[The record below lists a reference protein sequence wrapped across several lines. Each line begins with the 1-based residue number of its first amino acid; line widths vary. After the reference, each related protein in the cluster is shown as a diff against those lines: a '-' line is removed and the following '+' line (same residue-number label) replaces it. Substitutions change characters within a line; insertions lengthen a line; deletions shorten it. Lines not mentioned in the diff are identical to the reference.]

1 MNFNMLT
8 QKSLSLFAVVG
19 GWRTLAEAIASRAL
33 FVVAYLMTGRVVISA
48 LIAVGGV
55 FVFAVAR
62 VWTDRKYW
70 QAAGGLLT
78 VGVSA
83 FLAGSTGDGVNFYL
97 VGVLTTVVGAVV
109 FLVSM
114 LVGWPVIGLVVGQA
128 RGERFTWRRDRA
140 SRRRY
145 QKCTAVFV
153 AKFALGVTLMVPLY
167 LAGNVIV
174 LGIASTLLTMP
185 ATAACA
191 YVSWRILRAEADPTG
206 AEPAVPMPIRG

>member
-8 QKSLSLFAVVG
+8 QKSLSLFAAVG
-19 GWRTLAEAIASRAL
+19 GWRTLAESIASRAL
-33 FVVAYLMTGRVVISA
+33 FTVAYLITGRVMTSA

-55 FVFAVAR
+55 FVIAVAR

-70 QAAGGLLT
+70 QAVGGLLT

-83 FLAGSTGDGVNFYL
+83 FLAGSTGNGVDFYL
-97 VGVLTTVVGAVV
+97 VGVLTSVVGSVV

-114 LVGWPVIGLVVGQA
+114 LVGWPLIGLVVGQA
-128 RGERFTWRRDRA
+128 RGARFTWRRDRA
-140 SRRRY
+140 RRRRY
-145 QKCTAVFV
+145 QKCTAVFL
-153 AKFALGVTLMVPLY
+153 AKFAIGATLMVPLY
-167 LAGNVIV
+167 LAGNVIA

-191 YVSWRILRAEADPTG
+191 YASWRILRAEAGPTG
-206 AEPAVPMPIRG
+206 AEPAVRIPIRG

>member
-19 GWRTLAEAIASRAL
+19 GWRTLAEAITSRAL
-33 FVVAYLMTGRVVISA
+33 FVVAYLVTGRVVISA

-97 VGVLTTVVGAVV
+97 VGVLATVVGAVV

-114 LVGWPVIGLVVGQA
+114 LVGWPLIGLVVGQA

-140 SRRRY
+140 RRRRY

-153 AKFALGVTLMVPLY
+153 AKFALGATLMVPLY

-174 LGIASTLLTMP
+174 LGIVSTLLTMP

-191 YVSWRILRAEADPTG
+191 YVSWRILRTEADPTG
-206 AEPAVPMPIRG
+206 AEPAVPMPI

>member
-1 MNFNMLT
+1 MNFNLLT

-19 GWRTLAEAIASRAL
+19 GWRTLAESIASRAL
-33 FVVAYLMTGRVVISA
+33 FTIAYLITGQVTTSA

-55 FVFAVAR
+55 FVIAVAR

-83 FLAGSTGDGVNFYL
+83 FLAGSSGVGVNFYL
-97 VGVLTTVVGAVV
+97 VGVLASVAGGAV

-114 LVGWPVIGLVVGQA
+114 LVGWPLIGLVVGQA
-128 RGERFTWRRDRA
+128 RGERFGWRRDRA
-140 SRRRY
+140 RRRLY
-145 QKCTAVFV
+145 QKCSAVFL
-153 AKFALGVTLMVPLY
+153 AKFAIGAMVMVPLY
-167 LAGNVIV
+167 LAGNVIA
-174 LGIASTLLTMP
+174 LGIVSTLLTMP

-191 YVSWRILRAEADPTG
+191 YVIWRILRAEADPTG
-206 AEPAVPMPIRG
+206 AESAVPISNRG

>member
-1 MNFNMLT
+1 MNFNLLT

-33 FVVAYLMTGRVVISA
+33 FVVAYLLTDRVVISA
-48 LIAVGGV
+48 LVAVGGV

-70 QAAGGLLT
+70 QAAGGLLS

-83 FLAGSTGDGVNFYL
+83 FLAGSSGEGVNFYL
-97 VGVLTTVVGAVV
+97 VGVLTSVVGAVV

-114 LVGWPVIGLVVGQA
+114 LVGWPLIGVVVGQA
-128 RGERFTWRRDRA
+128 RGERFAWRRDRA
-140 SRRRY
+140 RRRRY
-145 QKCTAVFV
+145 QKCTAVFA
-153 AKFALGVTLMVPLY
+153 AKFALGTTLMLPLY

-191 YVSWRILRAEADPTG
+191 YASWRILRAEADPTG
-206 AEPAVPMPIRG
+206 AEPAAPMPIRG

>member
-33 FVVAYLMTGRVVISA
+33 FVIAYLMTGRVVISA

-62 VWTDRKYW
+62 VWTDRKFW

-114 LVGWPVIGLVVGQA
+114 LAGWPVIGLLVGQA

-140 SRRRY
+140 RRRRY

-153 AKFALGVTLMVPLY
+153 AKFALGATLMVPLY

-191 YVSWRILRAEADPTG
+191 YVSWRILRAEVDPAG